1 MNLDHPIPRLNMP
14 KYSYLPITS
23 EKIQSGYD
31 SYVIIYLCNIKAI
44 KPLLRSG

>member
-23 EKIQSGYD
+23 EKIPSNFYYSQAMI
-31 SYVIIYLCNIKAI
+31 VM
-44 KPLLRSG
+44 